1 MIDPRK
7 LQRRQRRKAK
17 KLKRKAAAVTP
28 AVTATTSVTA
38 PTMPTTTATTADIQA
53 AAHRLAAFLA
63 SQLRARALWRI
74 RVCAANR
81 GSLEREATAAG
92 AEWLTVVFPSPE
104 SLCCGKDVIVISTVG
119 LCRDPTC
126 QQDHETTP
134 QRLAEATALA
144 ATRGTADPRS
154 VRTSRGWAAVAGM
167 LATKASS

>member
-1 MIDPRK
+1 MID
-7 LQRRQRRKAK
+7 LQKQLRRQRRKAK
-17 KLKRKAAAVTP
+17 RLKRKAAVA
-28 AVTATTSVTA
+28 AAA
-38 PTMPTTTATTADIQA
+38 ATTASATPTTAPSTTTTLADTHA
-53 AAHRLAAFLA
+53 AAHRLATFLA
-63 SQLRARALWRI
+63 SQFRAHGLWRI

-92 AEWLTVVFPSPE
+92 AEWLSVVFPSPE

-119 LCRDPTC
+119 LCRDPAC

-144 ATRGTADPRS
+144 ATGGTADPRS

-167 LATKASS
+167 LATKASG